1 VIERFRVATRASG
14 TRRQIFIHVYD
25 DREELARE
33 HTKAR
38 NMEYDP
44 NADIAGGVVT
54 QQGYPWPK
62 PDYTPIIVM
71 RLWTGQLTTK
81 TVAHEAVHAAAP
93 LYFMDGIP
101 GWHSRARA
109 HLIGD
114 HEMLAY
120 LVGDIASEV
129 IRNLYK
135 LNLLVR

>member
-1 VIERFRVATRASG
+1 MIHRFRVASKASG
-14 TRRQIFIHVYD
+14 TRRQVFVHIYD
-25 DREELARE
+25 DREQLARR
-33 HTKAR
+33 HTEAR
-38 NMEYDP
+38 NMAYDP

-54 QQGYPWPK
+54 QQGYRWPS
-62 PDYTPIIVM
+62 PEVTPIIVM

-93 LYFMDGIP
+93 IYFMDGIP
-101 GWHSRARA
+101 GWDSRARA

-120 LVGDIASEV
+120 LVGDITSEV

-135 LNLLVR
+135 LKLLT

>member
-1 VIERFRVATRASG
+1 MIGRFRVASRASG
-14 TRRQIFIHVYD
+14 VRRQVFVHVYD
-25 DREELARE
+25 DREELAGE

-44 NADIAGGVVT
+44 DADIAGGVVI
-54 QQGYPWPK
+54 QQGFPWPR
-62 PDYTPIIVM
+62 PAYTPTIVM

-101 GWHSRARA
+101 GWDSRARA
-109 HLIGD
+109 HLIGG

-120 LVGDIASEV
+120 LVGDITSEV

-135 LNLLVR
+135 LKFL

>member
-1 VIERFRVATRASG
+1 MIERFRVATRASG
-14 TRRQIFIHVYD
+14 IRRQVFVHIYD

-33 HTKAR
+33 HCKAR
-38 NMEYDP
+38 ERPYDP
-44 NADIAGGVVT
+44 AADIAGGVVI
-54 QQGYPWPK
+54 QQGFPWPS
-62 PDYTPIIVM
+62 PVYTPIIVM

-81 TVAHEAVHAAAP
+81 TVAHEAVHAAAA

-120 LVGDIASEV
+120 LVGDITSEV
-129 IRNLYK
+129 VRNLYRLK
-135 LNLLVR
+135 LL

>member
-1 VIERFRVATRASG
+1 MIERFRVATRATG
-14 TRRQIFIHVYD
+14 IRRQVFVHIYE
-25 DREELARE
+25 DRDELARR
-33 HTKAR
+33 HTEAR
-38 NMEYDP
+38 NMPYDP
-44 NADIAGGVVT
+44 EADIAGGVVT
-54 QQGYPWPK
+54 QQGFHWPT

-109 HLIGD
+109 ALIGD

-120 LVGDIASEV
+120 LVGDITSEV
-129 IRNLYK
+129 IRNLYRLK
-135 LNLLVR
+135 LLA